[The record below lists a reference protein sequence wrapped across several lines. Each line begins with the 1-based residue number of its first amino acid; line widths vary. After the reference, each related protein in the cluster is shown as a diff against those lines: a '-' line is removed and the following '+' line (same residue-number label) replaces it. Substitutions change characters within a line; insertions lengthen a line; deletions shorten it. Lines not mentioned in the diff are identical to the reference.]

1 MRSVPEEALPA
12 LERAIR
18 SAPPQALTLYYLG
31 RCQRALDRPE
41 EAVRTLQRALE
52 LALAQAAGDRLLRL
66 IHNQLATA
74 LRALG
79 REDEAVPHFVEAK
92 RLWALESDAE
102 KRQLDSYLAGQPDP
116 DTGPASVAALV
127 EESPLSGLTPAQR
140 VELGRRVRAELA
152 RAELNLGVMQAQAE
166 RFVRAVEHLREGG
179 GDRSRVSRGCSTRW
193 GWRASTRGSS
203 TRPPV
208 PCLAR
213 SRRARPNPGCGTCW
227 RRA

>member
-1 MRSVPEEALPA
+1 MDPRVRRAHYHLGLLTLAQRGSDLEDAIAEFQAELKVAPEDPAANLELGMALVDAQRPEEALPA
-12 LERAIR
+12 LERAVR

-52 LALAQAAGDRLLRL
+52 LAPAQAAGDRLLRL
-66 IHNQLATA
+66 VHNQLATA

-102 KRQLDSYLAGQPDP
+102 KKQLDRYLTGQPDP

-127 EESPLSGLTPAQR
+127 EESPLSGLDAGAA
-140 VELGRRVRAELA
+140 GRAGATR
-152 RAELNLGVMQAQAE
+152 E
-166 RFVRAVEHLREGG
+166 R
-179 GDRSRVSRGCSTRW
+179 RSW
-193 GWRASTRGSS
+193 
-203 TRPPV
+203 
-208 PCLAR
+208 
-213 SRRARPNPGCGTCW
+213 PGPS
-227 RRA
+227 